1 VESLDQGEDHLIVA
15 ATTDEGQTLDVDS
28 THRLL
33 TLPGRVMPQ
42 GVSVNEVGLSQIA
55 SAQQI
60 AIQQE
65 ISERNAGFFE
75 AEAEKLDGWADD
87 LKLGLERE
95 IKELDRQI
103 KEARRA
109 AAIALT
115 LHEKLAAQKQIKSIE
130 AQRNQRRRTL
140 FDAQD
145 QVDSR
150 REQLIAE
157 IEGKLPQEAK
167 LVNLFTVRWVLQ

>member
-1 VESLDQGEDHLIVA
+1 
-15 ATTDEGQTLDVDS
+15 
-28 THRLL
+28 
-33 TLPGRVMPQ
+33 
-42 GVSVNEVGLSQIA
+42 VNEVGLSQIA